1 MSQYT
6 AEDIEVLTGLEPVR
20 KRPGMYTD
28 TARPNHLDQEVI
40 DFLQES
46 GEAEEMLK
54 YIRSFLHYW
63 IPRFEQQNRCYLT
76 ISIGCT
82 GGQHRSVYITE
93 QLCDDFSNK
102 IDHVSLRHRELD

>member
-1 MSQYT
+1 VFDVRCLPNPHW
-6 AEDIEVLTGLEPVR
+6 EPKLRPLTGLDR
-20 KRPGMYTD
+20 
-28 TARPNHLDQEVI
+28 EVV

-46 GEAEEMLK
+46 DDVDEMLK
-54 YIRSFLHYW
+54 YIRGFLHNW

-93 QLCDDFSNK
+93 QLCDDFRDK
-102 IDHVSLRHRELD
+102 IEHISLRHRELD